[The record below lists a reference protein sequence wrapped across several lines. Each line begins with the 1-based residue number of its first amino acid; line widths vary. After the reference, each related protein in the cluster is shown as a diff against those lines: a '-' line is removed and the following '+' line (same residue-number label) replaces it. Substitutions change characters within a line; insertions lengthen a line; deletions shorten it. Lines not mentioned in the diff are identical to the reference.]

1 MPVTTGWEEGDREG
15 PFDLCGLGLR
25 REEQT
30 ENHYDVV
37 GDGSD
42 LELQEREPTSQAVS
56 YTHLTLP
63 TTTRV

>member
-42 LELQEREPTSQAVS
+42 LELQEREPTSQVRIQVNG
-56 YTHLTLP
+56 YWPLP
-63 TTTRV
+63 